1 MQRAAKWKIPLLVIF
16 GDGHRTKSINPPP
29 NLHHQSLVGGK
40 MTHKSA
46 FRPLRNYFNDVTTIY
61 DLCVLVWNQLVREAL
76 KNNPSFFRYI
86 LDSKCHFSP
95 NKVCFLRPTASYLAL
110 WILANHVLCQE
121 EDVLEF
127 LVQ

>member
-95 NKVCFLRPTASYLAL
+95 NIVCFKKSQKQALKDTFLKFSSPTSHAL
-110 WILANHVLCQE
+110 
-121 EDVLEF
+121 F
-127 LVQ
+127 RTYS